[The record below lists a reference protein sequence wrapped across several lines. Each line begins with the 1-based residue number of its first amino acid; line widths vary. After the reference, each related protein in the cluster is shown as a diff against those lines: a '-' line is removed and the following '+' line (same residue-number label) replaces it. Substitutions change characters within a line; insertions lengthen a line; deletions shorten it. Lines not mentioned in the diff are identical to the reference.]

1 MTCDPVA
8 RVFAPGGRRLEGSSL
23 RRPSRIRA
31 TRLALVPA
39 VAAVT
44 AALTACGTGSSSTA
58 GPSAGPAAAS
68 AAAASAASASPAPA
82 ATGPLATATATAGA
96 PVPAGGPALAGFAAT
111 SVTFVST
118 DQAFVLGTAECA
130 HARCTAIAA
139 TPNRGATWERL
150 PAPAVPLG
158 DPLANS
164 GQAAVWGIRFA
175 GQEQGFV
182 FGNGLWATTDGGERW
197 TASASPGGSI
207 DDLEV
212 IDGQVLA
219 LSYACSAKSGC
230 GQTGALYR
238 RALAG
243 GPWSLVTQVSGAP
256 VIATQA
262 RVAAVVD
269 DGGRVMV
276 TGDGGLTFA
285 VRATPCAGSGSAG
298 SAVAVTGP
306 DSLGLLCAGGA
317 AAGSVQ
323 KTVYVSD
330 DLGATWS
337 KAGSPPFAGDPWGIS
352 AGTPARLTVAAVSG
366 ATWLYYSADGGVQ
379 WTIAY
384 RAPFDGGVEFNDLG
398 FTTTADGVAVLG
410 PVYSDANPYGMPGEL
425 LLTSDGGAS
434 WTSVRI

>member
-1 MTCDPVA
+1 V
-8 RVFAPGGRRLEGSSL
+8 
-23 RRPSRIRA
+23 
-31 TRLALVPA
+31 RLALVPVA
-39 VAAVT
+39 AAVT

-58 GPSAGPAAAS
+58 GPSAGPPSAS
-68 AAAASAASASPAPA
+68 AATASPA
-82 ATGPLATATATAGA
+82 ATRPLVTASATSGS
-96 PVPAGGPALAGFAAT
+96 PVPAAGPSLAGFAAT

-118 DQAFVLGTAECA
+118 EEAFVLGTAACA
-130 HARCTAIAA
+130 QARCTAIAA
-139 TPNRGATWERL
+139 TPNRGASWVRL
-150 PAPAVPLG
+150 PAPAVPLA

-175 GQEQGFV
+175 DQEQGFV

-197 TASASPGGSI
+197 TAIAGPGGSI

-219 LSYACSAKSGC
+219 LSYACSAHSGC
-230 GQTGALYR
+230 AQLGALYR
-238 RALAG
+238 RALSG
-243 GPWSLVTQVSGAP
+243 GSWSLVTRVSGAP

-262 RVAAVVD
+262 RVATVVD
-269 DGGRVMV
+269 DGRVVV

-317 AAGSVQ
+317 AMGSVQ

-330 DLGATWS
+330 DLGATWA

-352 AGTPARLTVAAVSG
+352 AGTPAQLTVAAVSG
-366 ATWLYYSADGGVQ
+366 ASWLYYSADGGVQ

-384 RAPFDGGVEFNDLG
+384 RAPVDGGVEFNDLG

-410 PVYSDANPYGMPGEL
+410 PVYNDGNSYGMPGQL

-434 WTSVRI
+434 WTAVRF

>member
-1 MTCDPVA
+1 M
-8 RVFAPGGRRLEGSSL
+8 
-23 RRPSRIRA
+23 RRPARIRA
-31 TRLALVPA
+31 RRLALVPA
-39 VAAVT
+39 AAVVT
-44 AALTACGTGSSSTA
+44 AALSACGTGSSSTA
-58 GPSAGPAAAS
+58 GPSAAASSSPAATAS
-68 AAAASAASASPAPA
+68 ATAASTATASAASASPAPA
-82 ATGPLATATATAGA
+82 ATSPLATAGA
-96 PVPAGGPALAGFAAT
+96 PGPAGGPALAGFAAT

-139 TPNRGATWERL
+139 TPDRGATWERL

-175 GQEQGFV
+175 GREQGFV

-197 TASASPGGSI
+197 TAIASPGGSI

-230 GQTGALYR
+230 AQTGALYR

-269 DGGRVMV
+269 DGGRVLV

-317 AAGSVQ
+317 AMGSVQ

-330 DLGATWS
+330 DLGATWA

-384 RAPFDGGVEFNDLG
+384 RAPIDGGVEFNDLG

-434 WTSVRI
+434 WTAVRI

>member
-1 MTCDPVA
+1 M
-8 RVFAPGGRRLEGSSL
+8 
-23 RRPSRIRA
+23 RRPSRIPA
-31 TRLALVPA
+31 MRLALVSVA
-39 VAAVT
+39 AAVT

-58 GPSAGPAAAS
+58 GPSAAASSSPAAS
-68 AAAASAASASPAPA
+68 SASASATTPGAVSATTSAPA
-82 ATGPLATATATAGA
+82 TASGTPSSPAGA
-96 PVPAGGPALAGFAAT
+96 GGPVPAGFVAT
-111 SVTFVST
+111 SVTFVSA
-118 DQAFVLGTAECA
+118 DEAFVLGTTPCA
-130 HARCTAIAA
+130 HAPCTAIAA
-139 TPNRGATWERL
+139 TLDRGAKWERLL
-150 PAPAVPLG
+150 PAPAEPLG

-175 GQEQGFV
+175 DQEQGFV

-197 TASASPGGSI
+197 TAIASPGGSI

-219 LSYACSAKSGC
+219 LSYACSAQSGC
-230 GQTGALYR
+230 AQLGALYR
-238 RALAG
+238 RALSG

-262 RVAAVVD
+262 RVAAVLD
-269 DGGRVMV
+269 DGGRVVV

-285 VRATPCAGSGSAG
+285 VRATPCAGSASAG

-317 AAGSVQ
+317 AMGSVQ

-330 DLGATWS
+330 DLGATWA
-337 KAGSPPFAGDPWGIS
+337 KAGSPPLAGDPWGIS
-352 AGTPARLTVAAVSG
+352 AGTPTQLTVAAVSG

-384 RAPFDGGVEFNDLG
+384 RAPVDGGVEFNDLG
-398 FTTTADGVAVLG
+398 FTTAADGVAVLG
-410 PVYSDANPYGMPGEL
+410 PVYSDANPYRMPGQL

-434 WTSVRI
+434 WTAVRF